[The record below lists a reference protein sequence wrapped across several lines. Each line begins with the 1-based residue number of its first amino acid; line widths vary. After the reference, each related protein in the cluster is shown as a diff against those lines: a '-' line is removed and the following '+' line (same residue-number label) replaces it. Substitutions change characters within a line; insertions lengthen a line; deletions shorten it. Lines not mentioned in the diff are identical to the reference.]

1 VDQVIFVAQAG
12 TNQAEHICE
21 AIELF
26 GKEVIPRF
34 EDRLDASDAEKER
47 RLEGATTAAL
57 ARRSPPRRA
66 TAGYLVTP
74 QAEPHPAPGHAPT
87 GGGREAGNS
96 ASGGGTTSLR
106 ARASAWLQGRGE
118 AAFGRFVRGRT
129 DDQLIRTVGTSL
141 GLRMIFRGME
151 RNFHPERTMGFA
163 GDLQYVLTAGS
174 RERPW
179 VIHIDVE
186 RIAAEPGRAADPAVT
201 LRMSVPT
208 FARIV
213 TRLVPPAQAFMDGRI
228 GIEGDF
234 QVASRMGQWFGDP
247 SPF

>member
-1 VDQVIFVAQAG
+1 
-12 TNQAEHICE
+12 
-21 AIELF
+21 
-26 GKEVIPRF
+26 
-34 EDRLDASDAEKER
+34 
-47 RLEGATTAAL
+47 
-57 ARRSPPRRA
+57 
-66 TAGYLVTP
+66 
-74 QAEPHPAPGHAPT
+74 
-87 GGGREAGNS
+87 
-96 ASGGGTTSLR
+96 
-106 ARASAWLQGRGE
+106 
-118 AAFGRFVRGRT
+118 
-129 DDQLIRTVGTSL
+129 
-141 GLRMIFRGME
+141 
-151 RNFHPERTMGFA
+151 MGFA